1 MERGLGPALRRL
13 RLQRGLRQT
22 DFGDLPAKT
31 MARIERGKITRPR
44 RRTLAAIVRK
54 LGVLPQDIETF

>member
-1 MERGLGPALRRL
+1 
-13 RLQRGLRQT
+13 
-22 DFGDLPAKT
+22 